1 MPAGSTLAQL
11 HAWIAV
17 VVAVVA
23 ALLVALGTLQALGIV
38 RGGSAKLWLD
48 RLILVLLAAVTVA
61 CVVGLLVLVLVAPP
75 REWLHLVYA
84 ALALAAAPLA
94 RYTAAR
100 RRSRRLGAWVAG
112 GGLLTLAA
120 LLRLCGTGS

>member
-1 MPAGSTLAQL
+1 MLAGSTLAHL

-17 VVAVVA
+17 VVAIVA
-23 ALLVALGTLQALGIV
+23 ALLVVLGTLQALGIV
-38 RGGSAKLWLD
+38 RGRIAKLWLD
-48 RLILVLLAAVTVA
+48 RLILGLLAAVAVA
-61 CVVGLLVLVLVAPP
+61 SAVGLLVLVLVAPP

-94 RYTAAR
+94 RYVGAR
-100 RRSRRLGAWVAG
+100 RGSTRLGAWVAG

-120 LLRLCGTGS
+120 LLRLWGTGS